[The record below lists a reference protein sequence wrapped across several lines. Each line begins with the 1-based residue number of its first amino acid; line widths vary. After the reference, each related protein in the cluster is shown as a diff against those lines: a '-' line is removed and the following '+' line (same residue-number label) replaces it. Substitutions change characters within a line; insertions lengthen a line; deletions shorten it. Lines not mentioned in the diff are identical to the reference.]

1 MYNTIEESLKT
12 NHVATIISEK
22 TFNVNGNDRV
32 MIRARKANG
41 KKEYMIVQYENGC
54 FSSPVTY

>member
-12 NHVATIISEK
+12 NHVATIISK
-22 TFNVNGNDRV
+22 KYVSDRV